1 MQFTEHSLELSIM
14 ELFENEG
21 YTHQTGQDIHREK
34 TDVLLP
40 ELLSTFLL
48 HRYAVD
54 GITES
59 EIATIITQLKNISGS
74 DYDANKRMLDL
85 ICNGFTFRRE
95 DKNQKDLFIQLIDFE
110 EPERN
115 FFEIVNQVEIQ
126 GREQLRIPDGIVY
139 VNGLPLVVLEFKSAI
154 KENTTIEDAYKQLT
168 IRYRRDI
175 PELFKYNAFVVISDG
190 ANNKIGSLFS
200 PYEYFYAWRKVESTD
215 KEVDGISS
223 LITMVKGLFRKDR
236 LVKVIKD
243 FVYFPDSS
251 DKETKIVCRY
261 PQFFAAESLYKSI
274 SSAIRPKGNGKG
286 GIYFGAT
293 GCGKSYTMVFLS
305 RLLMKSRELNSPTIV
320 VITDRTDLDA
330 QLSKIFVESKKYI
343 GDENVEC
350 IESRALLKEKLE
362 DRKSGGVFLT
372 TIQKFCEDIKL
383 LSERS
388 NIICISDEAH
398 RSQNNLE
405 EKTVITDKGVEHK
418 YGFAKY
424 LHDSLPNATY
434 VGFTGT
440 PIDEMAQVF
449 GDVVESYT
457 MKESVADGITVNL
470 VYEGRAA
477 KVILDQK
484 KVREIE
490 EYYAQCEDEGANEA
504 QIAASKKAVANLD
517 AIIGD
522 DDVVAEVAQ
531 DFINHY
537 ETRVREGATVEGKA
551 MFVCSNREIA
561 YKLWQKIVELRPE
574 WNVPR
579 ALPEHVEGGD
589 KDYKPI
595 EKIKMVMTE
604 NKAKDTKG
612 LFELLGNH
620 EYRREL
626 DRQFKKVESN
636 FKIAIV
642 VDMWITGFDVP
653 SLDTIYIYK
662 PLQKH
667 TLIQTIS
674 RVNRT
679 YKGKD
684 RGLIVDYIG
693 IKRAMNEALK
703 KYTGDDNEEFE
714 DTDKAVVIVKDQI
727 SVLDVMF
734 NEFDSSDY
742 YNGSP
747 LKQLE
752 CLNKAVEFIQA
763 SEELEKRF
771 MDAVRRMKKAFNL
784 CSSSENITKNDK
796 DKINFYIAIRSILFK
811 LTKGDAPDITTMNH
825 HVAQLINEAIKADGV
840 EELFQVGKNVN
851 FDIFTP
857 EYLEKIN
864 AIQLPNTKIKILQQL
879 LQQVISDYK
888 RTNKIK
894 AMEFSE
900 RMKKLVEEYNNRHL
914 DDFTVQVL
922 DEVTKQLNELL
933 NDIQKDK
940 EHFKELGISFEEK
953 AFYDIL
959 VSCAQKFHFE
969 NQYPDDQMKELAKK
983 VKALVDDKTRYTDW
997 DQRIDVKAEME
1008 ADLMILL
1015 DENGYPPVPR
1025 NEVYNEVFEQA
1036 ENFKKYNNNSVVEY
1050 YDFKE
1055 PQLKVADNNTPSYGI

>member
-40 ELLSTFLL
+40 KLLATFLC
-48 HRYAVD
+48 HRYAAD
-54 GITES
+54 FLTENEITS
-59 EIATIITQLKNISGS
+59 IITQLKNISGS
-74 DYDANKRMLDL
+74 DYDANKRMLEL

-95 DKNQKDLFIQLIDFE
+95 DKTKKDLFIQLIDFE
-110 EPERN
+110 NPERN

-126 GREQLRIPDGIVY
+126 GRQQGIHGVRRIPDGIVY

-154 KENTTIEDAYKQLT
+154 QENTTIEDAYKQLT

-190 ANNKIGSLFS
+190 VNNKVGSLFS
-200 PYEYFYAWRKVESTD
+200 PYEFFYAWRKVESTD
-215 KEVDGISS
+215 KDSDGISS

-236 LVKVIKD
+236 LLAVIKD

-251 DKETKIVCRY
+251 NKETKIICRY
-261 PQFFAAESLYKSI
+261 PQYFAAESLYKSI
-274 SSAIRPKGNGKG
+274 GSAIRPKGNGKG

-305 RLLMKSRELNSPTIV
+305 RLLMRSQELSSPTII
-320 VITDRTDLDA
+320 VITDRTDLDD
-330 QLSKIFVESKKYI
+330 QLSKIFLESKTYI
-343 GDENVEC
+343 GDETVEC
-350 IESRALLKEKLE
+350 IESRALLKTKLE
-362 DRKSGGVFLT
+362 GRKSGGVFLT

-383 LSERS
+383 LSERP

-449 GDVVESYT
+449 GDIVEAYT

-490 EYYAQCEDEGANEA
+490 EYYKQCEDEGANEA

-522 DDVVAEVAQ
+522 DDVVAAVAQ
-531 DFINHY
+531 DFIDHY

-574 WNVPR
+574 WN
-579 ALPEHVEGGD
+579 EKKDFDD
-589 KDYKPI
+589 KDFKPI

-612 LFELLGNH
+612 LFELLRNSD
-620 EYRREL
+620 YRKEL
-626 DRQFKKVESN
+626 DRQFKNIKSN

-684 RGLIVDYIG
+684 KGLIVDYIG
-693 IKRAMNEALK
+693 IKRTMNEALN
-703 KYTGDDNEEFE
+703 KYTGDENEEFE

-727 SVLDVMF
+727 SVMDAMF
-734 NEFDSSDY
+734 NEFNASDY

-752 CLNKAVEFIQA
+752 CLNRAVEFVQTT
-763 SEELEKRF
+763 EELEKRF
-771 MDAVRRMKKAFNL
+771 MEAVRRMKRAFNL
-784 CSSSENITKNDK
+784 CSSSEKITKSEK
-796 DKINFYIAIRSILFK
+796 DKLNFYVAIRSVLFK

-825 HVAQLINEAIKADGV
+825 HVAQMINEAIKSDGV
-840 EELFQVGKNVN
+840 EELFQVGKNIN
-851 FDIFTP
+851 FDLFSP

-864 AIQLPNTKIKILQQL
+864 SITLPNTKIKILQQL
-879 LQQVISDYK
+879 LQQVIADYK
-888 RTNKIK
+888 KTNKIK

-900 RMKKLVEEYNNRHL
+900 RMKKLVEAYNNRHI
-914 DDFTVQVL
+914 DDFTTQVL
-922 DEVTKQLNELL
+922 DEVTKQLNDLL
-933 NDIQKDK
+933 NDIKVDK
-940 EHFKELGISFEEK
+940 EKFKALGISFEEK

-959 VSCAQKFHFE
+959 VSCAKKFHFE
-969 NQYPDDQMKELAKK
+969 GKISNDKMKDLAKK

-1015 DENGYPPVPR
+1015 DENGYPPEPFD
-1025 NEVYNEVFEQA
+1025 EVYAEVFEQA
-1036 ENFKKYNNNSVVEY
+1036 ENFKKYAN
-1050 YDFKE
+1050 
-1055 PQLKVADNNTPSYGI
+1055 

>member
-1 MQFTEHSLELSIM
+1 MTKQKKISIIMPAYNVGHVLHETFDSLLQQTYTEWECLCMDDGSTDNTYDVMQ
-14 ELFENEG
+14 
-21 YTHQTGQDIHREK
+21 
-34 TDVLLP
+34 
-40 ELLSTFLL
+40 
-48 HRYAVD
+48 RYAKQD
-54 GITES
+54 KRFRIF
-59 EIATIITQLKNISGS
+59 QQKNAGVTTASN
-74 DYDANKRMLDL
+74 ALL
-85 ICNGFTFRRE
+85 
-95 DKNQKDLFIQLIDFE
+95 
-110 EPERN
+110 
-115 FFEIVNQVEIQ
+115 NQVDTQ
-126 GREQLRIPDGIVY
+126 
-139 VNGLPLVVLEFKSAI
+139 
-154 KENTTIEDAYKQLT
+154 TTY
-168 IRYRRDI
+168 
-175 PELFKYNAFVVISDG
+175 
-190 ANNKIGSLFS
+190 
-200 PYEYFYAWRKVESTD
+200 
-215 KEVDGISS
+215 
-223 LITMVKGLFRKDR
+223 
-236 LVKVIKD
+236 
-243 FVYFPDSS
+243 
-251 DKETKIVCRY
+251 
-261 PQFFAAESLYKSI
+261 
-274 SSAIRPKGNGKG
+274 
-286 GIYFGAT
+286 IYFLA
-293 GCGKSYTMVFLS
+293 MVFLS
-305 RLLMKSRELNSPTIV
+305 RLLMRSQELSSPTII
-320 VITDRTDLDA
+320 VITDRTDLDD
-330 QLSKIFVESKKYI
+330 QLSKIFLESKTYI
-343 GDENVEC
+343 GDETVEC
-350 IESRALLKEKLE
+350 IESRALLKTKLE
-362 DRKSGGVFLT
+362 GRKSGGVFLT

-383 LSERS
+383 LSERP

-449 GDVVESYT
+449 GDIVEAYT

-470 VYEGRAA
+470 MYEGRAA

-490 EYYAQCEDEGANEA
+490 EYYKQCEDEGANEA

-522 DDVVAEVAQ
+522 DDVVAAVAQ
-531 DFINHY
+531 DFIDHY

-574 WNVPR
+574 WN
-579 ALPEHVEGGD
+579 EKKDFDD
-589 KDYKPI
+589 KDFKPI

-612 LFELLGNH
+612 LFELLRNSD
-620 EYRREL
+620 YRKEL
-626 DRQFKKVESN
+626 DRQFKNIKSN

-684 RGLIVDYIG
+684 KGLIVDYIG

-703 KYTGDDNEEFE
+703 KYTGDENEEFE

-727 SVLDVMF
+727 SVMDAMF
-734 NEFDSSDY
+734 NEFNASDY

-752 CLNKAVEFIQA
+752 CLNRAVEFVQTT
-763 SEELEKRF
+763 EELEKRF
-771 MDAVRRMKKAFNL
+771 MEAVRRMKRAFNL
-784 CSSSENITKNDK
+784 CSSSEKITKSEK
-796 DKINFYIAIRSILFK
+796 DKINFYVAIRSVLFK

-825 HVAQLINEAIKADGV
+825 HVAQMINEAIKSDGV
-840 EELFQVGKNVN
+840 EELFQVGKNIN
-851 FDIFTP
+851 FDLFSP

-864 AIQLPNTKIKILQQL
+864 SITLPNTKIKILQQL
-879 LQQVISDYK
+879 LQQVIADYK
-888 RTNKIK
+888 KTNKIK

-900 RMKKLVEEYNNRHL
+900 RMKKLVEAYNNRHI
-914 DDFTVQVL
+914 DDFTTQVL
-922 DEVTKQLNELL
+922 DEVTKQLNDLL
-933 NDIQKDK
+933 NDIKVDK
-940 EHFKELGISFEEK
+940 EKFKALGISFEEK

-959 VSCAQKFHFE
+959 VSCAKKFHFE
-969 NQYPDDQMKELAKK
+969 GKISNDKMKDLAKK

-1015 DENGYPPVPR
+1015 DENGYPPEPFD
-1025 NEVYNEVFEQA
+1025 EVYAEVFEQA
-1036 ENFKKYNNNSVVEY
+1036 ENFKKYAN
-1050 YDFKE
+1050 
-1055 PQLKVADNNTPSYGI
+1055 

>member
-1 MQFTEHSLELSIM
+1 MQFTEHSLELSII

-21 YTHQTGQDIHREK
+21 YAHISGNEIHHDKGE
-34 TDVLLP
+34 VLLIDILRNY
-40 ELLSTFLL
+40 LLF
-48 HRYAVD
+48 RYANE
-54 GITES
+54 GITEN
-59 EIATIITQLKNISGS
+59 EINTAVSQIKNISS
-74 DYDANKRMLDL
+74 NLYDENKQALDFVR
-85 ICNGFTFRRE
+85 NGFTLRR
-95 DKNQKDLFIQLIDFE
+95 DDSSKKDLFISFIDFD
-110 EPERN
+110 EPDN
-115 FFEIVNQVEIQ
+115 NIFHIVNQLEIQ

-168 IRYRRDI
+168 IRYRCDI

-190 ANNKIGSLFS
+190 VNNKIGSLFS
-200 PYEYFYAWRKVESTD
+200 PYEYFYAWRKVESKD

-236 LVKVIKD
+236 LAKVIKD

-274 SSAIRPKGNGKG
+274 GSAIRPKGNGKG

-330 QLSKIFVESKKYI
+330 QLSKIFVESKNYI

-405 EKTVITDKGVEHK
+405 EKTVITDNGVEHK

-449 GDVVESYT
+449 GDVVETYT

-561 YKLWQKIVELRPE
+561 YKLWQKIVELRPD
-574 WNVPR
+574 WNVPKLPVIP
-579 ALPEHVEGGD
+579 ALDAGISNGQKIVGSSPTMTQE
-589 KDYKPI
+589 KPI

-714 DTDKAVVIVKDQI
+714 DTDKAVAIVKDQI
-727 SVLDVMF
+727 SVLDAMF

-752 CLNKAVEFIQA
+752 CLNKAVEFVQA

-851 FDIFTP
+851 FDLFSP
-857 EYLEKIN
+857 AYLEKIN
-864 AIQLPNTKIKILQQL
+864 NIKLPNTKIKILQQL
-879 LQQVISDYK
+879 LHQVIGEYK
-888 RTNKIK
+888 KVNKIK

-900 RMKKLVEEYNNRHL
+900 RLNKLVEAYNDRHL
-914 DDFTVQVL
+914 DEFTSQVL
-922 DEVTKQLNELL
+922 DEVTKRLNELF
-933 NDIQKDK
+933 NDIQKDR
-940 EHFKELGISFEEK
+940 ENFKELGISFEEK

-959 VSCAQKFHFE
+959 VNCAKKFNFE
-969 NQYPDDQMKELAKK
+969 DQYPDDKMKDLAKK
-983 VKALVDDKTRYTDW
+983 VKLLVDDKTRYTDW
-997 DQRIDVKAEME
+997 NQRIDVKAEME

-1015 DENGYPPVPR
+1015 DDNGYPPVPR

-1036 ENFKKYNNNSVVEY
+1036 ENFKKYAV
-1050 YDFKE
+1050 
-1055 PQLKVADNNTPSYGI
+1055 

>member
-21 YTHQTGQDIHREK
+21 FTHQTGQNIHREK

-54 GITES
+54 GITEA

-95 DKNQKDLFIQLIDFE
+95 DKNQKDLFIQLVDFE

-190 ANNKIGSLFS
+190 VNNKIGSLFS
-200 PYEYFYAWRKVESTD
+200 SYEYFYAWRKIESTD

-223 LITMVKGLFRKDR
+223 LITMVRGLFRKDR
-236 LVKVIKD
+236 LIKVIKD

-274 SSAIRPKGNGKG
+274 GSAIRPNGNGKG

-330 QLSKIFVESKKYI
+330 QLSKIFVESKNYI

-490 EYYAQCEDEGANEA
+490 DYYAQCEDEGANEA

-522 DDVVAEVAQ
+522 DDVVAEVAK

-537 ETRVREGATVEGKA
+537 ETRVCEGATVEGKA

-579 ALPEHVEGGD
+579 ALPEHVEVGD

-714 DTDKAVVIVKDQI
+714 DTDKAVAIVKDQI
-727 SVLDVMF
+727 SVLDAMF
-734 NEFDSSDY
+734 NEFDASDY

-784 CSSSENITKNDK
+784 CSSSESITKSDK

-879 LQQVISDYK
+879 LQQVIADYK

-914 DDFTVQVL
+914 DDFTAQVL

-940 EHFKELGISFEEK
+940 DKFKELGISFEEK